1 MRVKAAAKNH
11 APTVVLG
18 LGDTGLSCVRH
29 LRARGVRVMVN
40 DSRAAP
46 PHLKTVRAE
55 FPEVAVRTGGFD
67 RELLHGAAA
76 VVLSPGIDP
85 ADAGAAAA
93 GCEVLGDMELFARA
107 IRTEQPGARL
117 LAVTGSNG
125 KSTVTALAQAI
136 CRGAGINAVAG
147 GNLGPPALDILDT
160 GAAVFVLEV
169 SSFQLQTTA
178 SLAPRAAV
186 VTNVT
191 SDHADRHPDAA
202 AYAALKESVYR
213 GAAVCIVN
221 RDDPAVRAMKVP
233 EPAVTFGRRP
243 PAAAADYGITRHR
256 GGDWL
261 ARGDSPLVDTQAMR
275 LRGAHNHQNA
285 LAAMALAEAAG
296 ADPGHMA
303 GAVTAFA
310 GLPHRFATVA
320 VTAGGVTWINDSKGT
335 NPAAAAAALN
345 SAPAGRT
352 VWIAG
357 GDGKGADFTAAA
369 AAAARARAIIVLGRD
384 GPRIADAV
392 GAAAVTVVD
401 SVAAA
406 VTQAA
411 AVAGAGDTV
420 LFSPACASF
429 DQYAN
434 FAARGD
440 DFCAQV
446 ARLPQEAA

>member
-29 LRARGVRVMVN
+29 LRARGVRVTVN

-46 PHLKTVRAE
+46 PHLALLRHE
-55 FPEVAVRTGGFD
+55 FPEVTVRTGGFD
-67 RELLHGAAA
+67 PALLPGAAA

-85 ADAGAAAA
+85 AEAGVAAAD
-93 GCEVLGDMELFARA
+93 CEVLGDIELFARA
-107 IRTEQPGARL
+107 IRAEQPGARL

-147 GNLGPPALDILDT
+147 GNLGPPALDLLT
-160 GAAVFVLEV
+160 AGAAVFVLEL
-169 SSFQLQTTA
+169 SSFQLQTTV

-186 VTNVT
+186 VTNVS
-191 SDHADRHPDAA
+191 SDHADRHPDPA
-202 AYAALKESVYR
+202 AYAALKESVYQN
-213 GAAVCIVN
+213 AAVCIVN
-221 RDDPAVRAMKVP
+221 RDDPAVRAMNVH
-233 EPAVTFGRRP
+233 EPTVTFGRRP
-243 PAAAADYGITRHR
+243 PPAAADYGIARRT

-261 ARGDSPLVDTQAMR
+261 ARGGRPLVDTKAMR

-296 ADPGHMA
+296 ADPGGMA
-303 GAVTAFA
+303 GAVTEFA

-320 VTAGGVTWINDSKGT
+320 VTAAGVTWINDSKGT
-335 NPAAAAAALN
+335 NPAAAAAALR

-384 GPRIADAV
+384 GRRIADAV
-392 GAAAVTVVD
+392 GGGGVTVVD
-401 SVAAA
+401 TVAAA

-411 AVAGAGDTV
+411 AIAEAGDTV

>member
-1 MRVKAAAKNH
+1 VRVKAAAAN

-29 LRARGVRVMVN
+29 LRARGVRVTVN

-46 PHLKTVRAE
+46 PHLQTLRDE

-67 RELLHGAAA
+67 RELLRGAAA

-85 ADAGAAAA
+85 ADAGVGAAD
-93 GCEVLGDMELFARA
+93 CEALGDIELFARA
-107 IRTEQPGARL
+107 IKVEQPGARL

-125 KSTVTALAQAI
+125 KSTVTALAAAI
-136 CRGAGINAVAG
+136 CKGAGINAVAG

-160 GAAVFVLEV
+160 AAAVFVLEL

-178 SLAPRAAV
+178 SLAARAAV

-191 SDHADRHPDAA
+191 GDHADRHPDPA

-213 GAAVCIVN
+213 NAAVCIVN
-221 RDDPAVRAMKVP
+221 RDDPVVRAMKVHG
-233 EPAVTFGRRP
+233 PAVTFGHQP
-243 PAAAADYGITRHR
+243 PAAANHYGITRHQ

-261 ARGDSPLVDTQAMR
+261 ARGGRPLVAAKAMH
-275 LRGAHNHQNA
+275 LRGAHNLQNA

-296 ADPGHMA
+296 ADPGGMA

-310 GLPHRFATVA
+310 GLPHRFATAA
-320 VTAGGVTWINDSKGT
+320 VTTGGVTWINDSKGT
-335 NPAAAAAALN
+335 NPAAAAAALM

-357 GDGKGADFTAAA
+357 GDGKGADFTPAA
-369 AAAARARAIIVLGRD
+369 AAAARARAVIVLGRD

-392 GAAAVTVVD
+392 GGAAVTVVD
-401 SVAAA
+401 TVATA

-411 AVAGAGDTV
+411 AIAEAGDTV